1 MRHFIPPQLITLIIK
16 VFLSVIL
23 KNAINP
29 NQGGF
34 KMADCIFCKIAAGE
48 IPSQIVY
55 EDAQV
60 VAFKDLS
67 PKAPVHVL
75 IVPKKHVQSVAHFQA
90 EDKELA
96 AHIFVD
102 VVPKL
107 AAELGV
113 AEGGFRLVLNTGDD
127 GGQTVHHLHVH
138 LLGGRKMTWPPG

>member
-1 MRHFIPPQLITLIIK
+1 MT
-16 VFLSVIL
+16 
-23 KNAINP
+23 N
-29 NQGGF
+29 
-34 KMADCIFCKIAAGE
+34 CIFCKIAHGE
-48 IPSQIVY
+48 IPAQIVY

-67 PKAPVHVL
+67 PQAPVHVL
-75 IVPKKHVQSVAHFQA
+75 IVPKKHIQSVANFQA

-107 AAELGV
+107 ATELGITD
-113 AEGGFRLVLNTGDD
+113 GGFRIVLNTGED
-127 GGQTVHHLHVH
+127 GGQTVNHLHVH

>member
-1 MRHFIPPQLITLIIK
+1 
-16 VFLSVIL
+16 
-23 KNAINP
+23 
-29 NQGGF
+29 
-34 KMADCIFCKIAAGE
+34 MADCIFCKIAAGE
-48 IPSQIVY
+48 IPSQKVY
-55 EDAQV
+55 EDESV

-75 IVPKKHVQSVAHFQA
+75 IVPKKHIQSVAHFQT

-107 AAELGV
+107 ANELGI
-113 AEGGFRLVLNTGDD
+113 AENGFRVVMNTGDD

-138 LLGGRKMTWPPG
+138 LLGGRKFTWPPG

>member
-1 MRHFIPPQLITLIIK
+1 
-16 VFLSVIL
+16 
-23 KNAINP
+23 
-29 NQGGF
+29 
-34 KMADCIFCKIAAGE
+34 MANCIFCKIAAGE
-48 IPSQIVY
+48 IPSQKVY
-55 EDAQV
+55 EDESV

-75 IVPKKHVQSVAHFQA
+75 IVPKKHIQSVAHFQA

-107 AAELGV
+107 ANELGI
-113 AEGGFRLVLNTGDD
+113 AEGGFRVVMNTGDD

>member
-1 MRHFIPPQLITLIIK
+1 MT
-16 VFLSVIL
+16 
-23 KNAINP
+23 N
-29 NQGGF
+29 
-34 KMADCIFCKIAAGE
+34 CIFCKIARGE

-55 EDAQV
+55 EDASV

-67 PKAPVHVL
+67 PQAPVHVL
-75 IVPKKHVQSVAHFQA
+75 IVPKKHIQSIAHFQA

-107 AAELGV
+107 AAQLGV
-113 AEGGFRLVLNTGDD
+113 TDGGFRVVLNTGDD

>member
-1 MRHFIPPQLITLIIK
+1 M
-16 VFLSVIL
+16 
-23 KNAINP
+23 
-29 NQGGF
+29 
-34 KMADCIFCKIAAGE
+34 DCIFCKIATGE
-48 IPSQIVY
+48 IPSQKVY
-55 EDAQV
+55 EDESV

-75 IVPKKHVQSVAHFQA
+75 IVPKKHIQSVAHFQT

-107 AAELGV
+107 ANELGI
-113 AEGGFRLVLNTGDD
+113 AENGFRVVMNTGDD

-138 LLGGRKMTWPPG
+138 LLGGRKFTWPPG

>member
-1 MRHFIPPQLITLIIK
+1 M
-16 VFLSVIL
+16 S
-23 KNAINP
+23 
-29 NQGGF
+29 
-34 KMADCIFCKIAAGE
+34 DCIFCKIAAGE
-48 IPSQIVY
+48 IPAQKVY
-55 EDAQV
+55 EDDSV
-60 VAFKDLS
+60 IAFKDLS

-75 IVPKKHVQSVAHFQA
+75 IVPKKHIQSVAHFEA

-113 AEGGFRLVLNTGDD
+113 ADNGFRIVVNTGND
-127 GGQTVHHLHVH
+127 GGQTVNHLHVH

>member
-1 MRHFIPPQLITLIIK
+1 MT
-16 VFLSVIL
+16 
-23 KNAINP
+23 
-29 NQGGF
+29 
-34 KMADCIFCKIAAGE
+34 DCIFCKIAAGE
-48 IPSQIVY
+48 IPSQLVY
-55 EDAQV
+55 EDQSV

-75 IVPKKHVQSVAHFQA
+75 IVPKKHIQSIAQFQA

-107 AAELGV
+107 AAQLGI
-113 AEGGFRLVLNTGDD
+113 ADKGFRIVVNTGDD

>member
-1 MRHFIPPQLITLIIK
+1 MT
-16 VFLSVIL
+16 
-23 KNAINP
+23 N
-29 NQGGF
+29 
-34 KMADCIFCKIAAGE
+34 CIFCKITRGE

-55 EDAQV
+55 EDASV

-67 PKAPVHVL
+67 PQAPVHVL
-75 IVPKKHVQSVAHFQA
+75 IVPKKHIQSVAHFQA

-107 AAELGV
+107 AAQLGV
-113 AEGGFRLVLNTGDD
+113 TDGGFRVVLNTGHD
-127 GGQTVHHLHVH
+127 GGQTVDHLHVH

>member
-1 MRHFIPPQLITLIIK
+1 
-16 VFLSVIL
+16 
-23 KNAINP
+23 
-29 NQGGF
+29 
-34 KMADCIFCKIAAGE
+34 MADCIFCKIAMGE
-48 IPSQIVY
+48 IPSQKVY
-55 EDAQV
+55 EDESV

-75 IVPKKHVQSVAHFQA
+75 IVPKKHIQSVAHFQT

-107 AAELGV
+107 ANELGI
-113 AEGGFRLVLNTGDD
+113 AENGFRVVMNTGDD

-138 LLGGRKMTWPPG
+138 LLGGRKFTWPPG

>member
-1 MRHFIPPQLITLIIK
+1 
-16 VFLSVIL
+16 
-23 KNAINP
+23 
-29 NQGGF
+29 
-34 KMADCIFCKIAAGE
+34 MANCIFCKIAAGE
-48 IPSQIVY
+48 IPAQKVY
-55 EDAQV
+55 EDDSV
-60 VAFKDLS
+60 LAFKDLS

-75 IVPKKHVQSVAHFQA
+75 IIPKKHIQSVAQFEA

-107 AAELGV
+107 AKDLGIFD
-113 AEGGFRLVLNTGDD
+113 GGFRVVINTGND

>member
-1 MRHFIPPQLITLIIK
+1 MT
-16 VFLSVIL
+16 
-23 KNAINP
+23 
-29 NQGGF
+29 
-34 KMADCIFCKIAAGE
+34 DCIFCKIARGE

-107 AAELGV
+107 AADLGV
-113 AEGGFRLVLNTGDD
+113 AEGGFRIVLNTGKD

>member
-1 MRHFIPPQLITLIIK
+1 M
-16 VFLSVIL
+16 V
-23 KNAINP
+23 
-29 NQGGF
+29 
-34 KMADCIFCKIAAGE
+34 DCIFCKIATGE
-48 IPSQIVY
+48 IPSQKVY
-55 EDAQV
+55 EDESV

-75 IVPKKHVQSVAHFQA
+75 IIPKKHIQSVAHFKA

-107 AAELGV
+107 ADELGI
-113 AEGGFRLVLNTGDD
+113 ADGGFRVVLNTGDD

>member
-1 MRHFIPPQLITLIIK
+1 
-16 VFLSVIL
+16 
-23 KNAINP
+23 
-29 NQGGF
+29 
-34 KMADCIFCKIAAGE
+34 MADCIFCKIAAGE
-48 IPSQIVY
+48 IPSQKVY
-55 EDAQV
+55 EDESV

-75 IVPKKHVQSVAHFQA
+75 IIPKKHIQSVAHFQA
-90 EDKELA
+90 EDKDLA

-107 AAELGV
+107 ADELKISS
-113 AEGGFRLVLNTGDD
+113 GGFRVVMNTGKN